1 MMSEVFALR
10 RSLDE
15 ARLELEATR
24 VEADGSEVALR
35 ILINRIKDGTFVAT
49 HENPAK
55 AVQKSAEAELASLR
69 AKVQA
74 LSEQLAEVKQKLAAE
89 LDGQKPLFRNHSAE
103 PIALLPVRLETRFA
117 DASTIQV
124 RVFPDDV
131 QVESF
136 DPRLTP
142 AELRAAHAYWRKP
155 GDKSWRRLLEQLSP
169 ARAAWAKRATRPN
182 APEKPQQRKP
192 SQRRSPRVSTM
203 PTRWRFLG
211 FVDGELVVDERGEEV
226 PTPLPLGVLV
236 GGEGEQATWLV
247 DFEAA
252 EKVGMAITLKLP
264 EGVEHLDELFAVG
277 VQQSTAAEASERLR
291 DTLMGH
297 AFGSGLAFLSPGT
310 PTNNTPESRS
320 AWSSHPWSERPRL
333 KRLKAE
339 SDAARLARA
348 IGLPKP
354 GFLGDCP
361 GARQMT
367 EHAVAG
373 LTLLSWGALG
383 QGAVHASQGADLN
396 TGTELPADR
405 KAWRDVRE
413 HLIGNVRGRGPLP
426 TIRIGNQ
433 PYGVLPT
440 TSLDEWVPGETE
452 GPTEL
457 IAAWLLRLRRHWR
470 TALAS
475 GWIPQVSDGALADRA
490 AVAVLSRL
498 PTTVDLA
505 VRRLRSPAATMSKVR
520 AGSRPP
526 GMLEVSGIAAG
537 ANLRWTVPTELI
549 ATLSST
555 GEATKADYSLVGAR
569 LDPKP
574 EDYAE
579 VLSASRELLSDALA
593 VARGKLSAA
602 KYEKRWPLEL
612 STRKG
617 NPPARRD
624 TLFALEGEYPG
635 FLPALLDPV
644 NWTVGEGDL
653 GPRDPFREALELPAA
668 VDTVVRMELDPA
680 APGDAKLR
688 KEARKDARQKARQA
702 PRMVKALG
710 ALEATPP
717 RRLLPL
723 ALEVLDV
730 YSHRLDAW
738 ITSLA
743 TRRLHAIRHTKSAD
757 ASRIGGYGWVENLR
771 RDADTG
777 ADLDG
782 YVHAP
787 SLQHA
792 ATAAVL
798 RSGFRAHRGD
808 RTLAVKLDSRRA
820 RTARWLLGGVRRGQ
834 ELGSLLG
841 YRFERALH
849 DAGHDELIDDFRI
862 RYPLPLSPEPEPED
876 AAKSNLW
883 GRSSKAV
890 AARNVVDGM
899 ALARDADNA
908 KKISEDT
915 EPMVADLVDALD
927 AVGDLLL
934 AESVHHLV
942 GGNAMRAGLS
952 ADSLGRGEDVP
963 DRFDVLRSPSRGR
976 AITHRVATVLPPA
989 PKAPGGWRPDDLAA
1003 LEPRVEAW
1011 VADAIGPASSRRLT
1025 GVLVDAD
1032 GGETKFERG
1041 AEELG
1046 FGALTTALEVSGA
1059 EHTRLAG
1066 RIVALEKAPGSSV
1079 RFEGAAWVELRGV
1092 ANRVR
1097 SLLASAQPLLPPHLA
1112 AGPAA
1117 AEISAN
1123 LGEVRDRVAAF
1134 AATLPGRSRRDTAP
1148 GRLAKL
1154 AKQKPDAEWL
1164 KTVATTLAEIL
1175 GTGLPLAPLLVGA
1188 KLGASPADI
1197 DGAELADWV
1206 RRSGSVRPAVGTWH
1220 ELLLLTGI
1228 DSGRACPLRASQSPT
1243 ASAAERWVGGAFPP
1257 AKRPVARQQI
1267 VCHIPAPLPA
1277 SAALAGIVFDEWVEL
1292 LPGSDTLA
1300 EATPDGEPPL
1310 PPESELTGLSF
1321 HFDRPDAK
1329 APQAILLAVPPN
1341 PKRGWTGDTLALVV
1355 RDTLELAKLR
1365 AVDLGDLPMLDDV
1378 LPGIRLDPLSPL
1390 AGLARDYWNELAR

>member
-1 MMSEVFALR
+1 MSEVFALR
-10 RSLDE
+10 RGADE
-15 ARLELEATR
+15 ARLQLEAAR
-24 VEADGSEVALR
+24 VEADRREVALR
-35 ILINRIKDGTFVAT
+35 VLIDRIKDGTFVAT

-55 AVQKSAEAELASLR
+55 VAQARAEEELANQR
-69 AKVQA
+69 ARVEAQ
-74 LSEQLAEVKQKLAAE
+74 SEQLAEAKRKLAAE
-89 LDGQKPLFRNHSAE
+89 LNGQKPLFRTHSAE

-182 APEKPQQRKP
+182 APEKPQQRKA

-211 FVDGELVVDERGEEV
+211 FVDGELVVDERGKEV
-226 PTPLPLGVLV
+226 PTPLPLGVLA
-236 GGEGEQATWLV
+236 GSEGEQATWLV

-252 EKVGMAITLKLP
+252 EKVGMAIALKLP
-264 EGVEHLDELFAVG
+264 EGVDHLDELFAVG

-320 AWSSHPWSERPRL
+320 AWSSHRDSERPRL

-361 GARQMT
+361 GARRMT

-383 QGAVHASQGADLN
+383 QGAVNAGQGVDLK
-396 TGTELPADR
+396 TGAELPFDR

-433 PYGVLPT
+433 PYGVLPA

-452 GPTEL
+452 GPTES

-475 GWIPQVSDGALADRA
+475 GWIPRVGDAALADRA

-520 AGSRPP
+520 AGSRPA
-526 GMLEVSGIAAG
+526 GTLEVSGVAAG

-555 GEATKADYSLVGAR
+555 GEASKADYSLVGAR

-602 KYEKRWPLEL
+602 EYEKRWPLDL
-612 STRKG
+612 STGKG

-644 NWTVGEGDL
+644 NWTAGEGDL

-680 APGDAKLR
+680 APGDARLR
-688 KEARKDARQKARQA
+688 KEAGKDARQKARQA
-702 PRMVKALG
+702 PRLVKALA

-717 RRLLPL
+717 QRLLPL

-743 TRRLHAIRHTKSAD
+743 TRRLHAIRHTKSAEG
-757 ASRIGGYGWVENLR
+757 SRIGGYGWVENLR
-771 RDADTG
+771 RDPDTG

-849 DAGHDELIDDFRI
+849 DAGHDELIDDFRLE
-862 RYPLPLSPEPEPED
+862 YPLPLSPEPQDGAEPT
-876 AAKSNLW
+876 LW
-883 GRSSKAV
+883 SRSSKAV

-908 KKISEDT
+908 KKISRDT

-942 GGNAMRAGLS
+942 GGNPMRAGLS

-976 AITHRVATVLPPA
+976 AITHRVAALLPPA
-989 PKAPGGWRPDDLAA
+989 PEARGGWSADDLAA

-1011 VADAIGPASSRRLT
+1011 VADAIGPAPSRRLT

-1041 AEELG
+1041 ADELG

-1059 EHTRLAG
+1059 EHPRLAE
-1066 RIVALEKAPGSSV
+1066 RIVALEQAPGSSV

-1097 SLLASAQPLLPPHLA
+1097 SLLASAQPLMPSHLA

-1123 LGEVRDRVAAF
+1123 LEEVRDRVAAF
-1134 AATLPGRSRRDTAP
+1134 AATLPGRGKRDTAA

-1154 AKQKPDAEWL
+1154 AKKRAPNPEWL
-1164 KTVATTLAEIL
+1164 KAVATTLAEIL

-1188 KLGASPADI
+1188 KLGGSPADAG
-1197 DGAELADWV
+1197 GAELADWV

-1228 DSGRACPLRASQSPT
+1228 GSGRACPLRASQSPT
-1243 ASAAERWVGGAFPP
+1243 ASAAEPWVGGAFPP

-1277 SAALAGIVFDEWVEL
+1277 GAALAGIVFDEWVEL

-1300 EATPDGEPPL
+1300 EASPDGDAPL

-1341 PKRGWTGDTLALVV
+1341 PERGWTGDTLALVV

-1365 AVDLGDLPMLDDV
+1365 AVDLGDLPTLDDV

-1390 AGLARDYWNELAR
+1390 AGLARDYWNELAG